1 MEKIKEYKGIIIIV
15 LIITLGAFYWFQ
27 IRPTHIR
34 KECNNKTFLYNS
46 SNNQEP
52 INSPAWLDKQEKLY
66 QDCLRFEG
74 LEK

>member
-1 MEKIKEYKGIIIIV
+1 MEKLREYKWIIIIV
-15 LIITLGAFYWFQ
+15 LIILGFAFYWFQ
-27 IRPTHIR
+27 LRPTYIR

-46 SNNQEP
+46 SSNQEP

-66 QDCLRFEG
+66 NDCLRFKG